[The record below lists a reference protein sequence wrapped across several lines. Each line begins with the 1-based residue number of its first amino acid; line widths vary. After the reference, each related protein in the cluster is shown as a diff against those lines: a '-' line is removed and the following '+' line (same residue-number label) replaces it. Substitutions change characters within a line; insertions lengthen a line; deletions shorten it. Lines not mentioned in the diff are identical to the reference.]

1 MARYRRPMT
10 DRRAEDDPLA
20 RGLACGLW
28 AALLAVMVIV
38 VIVALAFFGLG
49 LRG

>member
-1 MARYRRPMT
+1 MKEPGADPQDEMARN
-10 DRRAEDDPLA
+10 
-20 RGLACGLW
+20 LACGLW
-28 AALLAVMVIV
+28 AGLVAVVVIG

>member
-10 DRRAEDDPLA
+10 ERRAEDDPLA

-28 AALLAVMVIV
+28 AGLVAVV
-38 VIVALAFFGLG
+38 VILVIIGLAFFGLG

>member
-1 MARYRRPMT
+1 MT
-10 DRRAEDDPLA
+10 ERGPEDDQLA

-28 AALLAVMVIV
+28 AALVVVV
-38 VIVALAFFGLG
+38 VIIAIIALAFFGLG

>member
-1 MARYRRPMT
+1 MT
-10 DRRAEDDPLA
+10 EQPPEGEQLA
-20 RGLACGLW
+20 RGLACGIW
-28 AALLAVMVIV
+28 AGLVAVVVIL

>member
-1 MARYRRPMT
+1 MT
-10 DRRAEDDPLA
+10 DSGPEDDQLA

-28 AALLAVMVIV
+28 AGLVAVV
-38 VIVALAFFGLG
+38 VILAIIVLAFFGLG